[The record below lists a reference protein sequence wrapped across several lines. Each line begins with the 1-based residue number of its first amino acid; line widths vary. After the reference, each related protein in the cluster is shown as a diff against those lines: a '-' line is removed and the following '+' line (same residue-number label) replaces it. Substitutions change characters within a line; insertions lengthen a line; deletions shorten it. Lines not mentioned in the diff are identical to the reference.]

1 MAFSPDR
8 IDFRTKAQSGTPVE
22 DALNFCHSSCENRH
36 SSYQGRRPHNRW
48 IPDMI
53 YDHRTYTLV
62 TRKLKP
68 YLKLFEE
75 FALPVMQE
83 NGMVLE
89 RYFVTQ
95 IGSLNEVVHI
105 WRYESLA
112 ALEQIRIR
120 RDADPRWADYL
131 KRSEGMVLMQQNKIV
146 EEASFSPG
154 ITGR

>member
-1 MAFSPDR
+1 
-8 IDFRTKAQSGTPVE
+8 
-22 DALNFCHSSCENRH
+22 
-36 SSYQGRRPHNRW
+36 
-48 IPDMI
+48 MI

-68 YLKLFEE
+68 YLKLFED

>member
-1 MAFSPDR
+1 
-8 IDFRTKAQSGTPVE
+8 
-22 DALNFCHSSCENRH
+22 
-36 SSYQGRRPHNRW
+36 
-48 IPDMI
+48 MI

-112 ALEQIRIR
+112 ALEQICIR

-131 KRSEGMVLMQQNKIV
+131 ERSEGMVLMQQNKIV
-146 EEASFSPG
+146 EEASFSSASPG
-154 ITGR
+154 ADAIIERRLFQIAPICGLRIIKHLDFLTPGSGFERRKPTHTNLEGPG

>member
-1 MAFSPDR
+1 
-8 IDFRTKAQSGTPVE
+8 
-22 DALNFCHSSCENRH
+22 
-36 SSYQGRRPHNRW
+36 
-48 IPDMI
+48 MI

-131 KRSEGMVLMQQNKIV
+131 KQSEGMVLMQQNKIV

>member
-1 MAFSPDR
+1 
-8 IDFRTKAQSGTPVE
+8 
-22 DALNFCHSSCENRH
+22 
-36 SSYQGRRPHNRW
+36 
-48 IPDMI
+48 MI

-62 TRKLKP
+62 TRKLNT

-120 RDADPRWADYL
+120 RDADPRWTDYL
-131 KRSEGMVLMQQNKIV
+131 ERSEGMVLMQQNKIV

>member
-1 MAFSPDR
+1 
-8 IDFRTKAQSGTPVE
+8 
-22 DALNFCHSSCENRH
+22 
-36 SSYQGRRPHNRW
+36 
-48 IPDMI
+48 MI

-68 YLKLFEE
+68 YLKLVEE
-75 FALPVMQE
+75 RALPVMQE

-95 IGSLNEVVHI
+95 IGTLNEVVHI

-112 ALEQIRIR
+112 ALEQIRIK
-120 RDADPRWADYL
+120 RDNDPRWADYL
-131 KRSEGMVLMQQNKIV
+131 EQTEGMVLMQQNKIV

-154 ITGR
+154 VTRR

>member
-1 MAFSPDR
+1 
-8 IDFRTKAQSGTPVE
+8 
-22 DALNFCHSSCENRH
+22 
-36 SSYQGRRPHNRW
+36 
-48 IPDMI
+48 MI

-75 FALPVMQE
+75 YALPVMQE

-95 IGSLNEVVHI
+95 IGSLNEVIHI

-112 ALEQIRIR
+112 ALEQVRIR

-131 KRSEGMVLMQQNKIV
+131 ERSEGMVLMQQNKIV

>member
-1 MAFSPDR
+1 
-8 IDFRTKAQSGTPVE
+8 
-22 DALNFCHSSCENRH
+22 
-36 SSYQGRRPHNRW
+36 
-48 IPDMI
+48 MI

-62 TRKLKP
+62 TRKLNT

-75 FALPVMQE
+75 FALPVMEE

-95 IGSLNEVVHI
+95 IGPLNEVVHI

-112 ALEQIRIR
+112 TLEQIRIR

-131 KRSEGMVLMQQNKIV
+131 ERARAWFLCSRTKSSKKHRFHP
-146 EEASFSPG
+146 ASPG
-154 ITGR
+154 ADAIRERRL

>member
-1 MAFSPDR
+1 
-8 IDFRTKAQSGTPVE
+8 
-22 DALNFCHSSCENRH
+22 
-36 SSYQGRRPHNRW
+36 
-48 IPDMI
+48 MI

-105 WRYESLA
+105 WQYESLA

>member
-1 MAFSPDR
+1 
-8 IDFRTKAQSGTPVE
+8 
-22 DALNFCHSSCENRH
+22 
-36 SSYQGRRPHNRW
+36 
-48 IPDMI
+48 MI

-83 NGMVLE
+83 NGMILE

>member
-1 MAFSPDR
+1 
-8 IDFRTKAQSGTPVE
+8 
-22 DALNFCHSSCENRH
+22 
-36 SSYQGRRPHNRW
+36 
-48 IPDMI
+48 MI

-68 YLKLFEE
+68 YLKLFED

-131 KRSEGMVLMQQNKIV
+131 ERSEGMVLMQQNKIV
-146 EEASFSPG
+146 EEVSFSPG

>member
-1 MAFSPDR
+1 
-8 IDFRTKAQSGTPVE
+8 
-22 DALNFCHSSCENRH
+22 
-36 SSYQGRRPHNRW
+36 
-48 IPDMI
+48 MI

-112 ALEQIRIR
+112 ALEQIRIG

>member
-1 MAFSPDR
+1 
-8 IDFRTKAQSGTPVE
+8 
-22 DALNFCHSSCENRH
+22 
-36 SSYQGRRPHNRW
+36 
-48 IPDMI
+48 MI

-75 FALPVMQE
+75 NALPVMQE

-120 RDADPRWADYL
+120 RDADPRWPDYL
-131 KRSEGMVLMQQNKIV
+131 ERSEGMVLMQQNKIV
-146 EEASFSPG
+146 EEVSFSPG
-154 ITGR
+154 STGR